1 MNCWRPPDFFLSF
14 KVPPTQPN
22 ADAFQPLPV
31 PDHFSPLP
39 LLLLLSELPLS
50 LTWTNIIHSLMYLPA
65 SDGLFPAE
73 QPEESY

>member
-1 MNCWRPPDFFLSF
+1 MNCWRPPDFSLSL
-14 KVPPTQPN
+14 KAPPTQPN
-22 ADAFQPLPV
+22 TDAFQPLQA

-50 LTWTNIIHSLMYLPA
+50 LTWTNIIDSLIYLPA
-65 SDGLFPAE
+65 SDGLLPAE